1 MWGWLA
7 TTWLAVACLFAA
19 VPWRAVLAAGTG
31 DPAPAIPATI
41 PGTPLPRVEARSA
54 TLLAVGI
61 VHGDQMTIHVS
72 RSLDNAPVRDATVNV
87 LLRGVVHPT
96 MAEADGSY
104 TLHTKDLELPG
115 SAGLVFA
122 VSFAGTHEDLK
133 GELHAADAAIKP
145 QDENSARQ
153 LGWWV
158 LNFAVCIGFLML
170 WSRRR
175 KATAD
180 QE

>member
-1 MWGWLA
+1 LA

-19 VPWRAVLAAGTG
+19 VPWRAVHAAGSG
-31 DPAPAIPATI
+31 DSAQPIPGAIS
-41 PGTPLPRVEARSA
+41 GTPLPRVEARSA

-61 VHGDQMTIHVS
+61 VRGDQMTIHVS

-87 LLRGVVHPT
+87 MLRGVVHPT
-96 MAEADGSY
+96 TAEADGSY
-104 TLHTKDLELPG
+104 TLHTKDLDLPG
-115 SAGLVFA
+115 SAGLVFT

-133 GELHAADAAIKP
+133 GELRVADAAAKP
-145 QDENSARQ
+145 QDENSVRQ

-175 KATAD
+175 KASAD

>member
-1 MWGWLA
+1 
-7 TTWLAVACLFAA
+7 
-19 VPWRAVLAAGTG
+19 
-31 DPAPAIPATI
+31 
-41 PGTPLPRVEARSA
+41 
-54 TLLAVGI
+54 
-61 VHGDQMTIHVS
+61 MTIHVS
-72 RSLDNAPVRDATVNV
+72 RSLDNAPVRDAAVNV
-87 LLRGVVHPT
+87 MLRGVVHPT
-96 MAEADGSY
+96 TAEADGSY

-133 GELHAADAAIKP
+133 GELHAADAAAKP
-145 QDENSARQ
+145 ADENSARQ

-175 KATAD
+175 KAAAA